1 MWYYGDS
8 FKLMTGL
15 IMRRCNGYC
24 IATSFET
31 TKLFAHL
38 KDRYSAQRFREVIHL
53 KLKGSAEDGDIFCF
67 PYGAIVCWGLTEVQE
82 LQLLSEVKAYTYQ
95 PLDKICDDPFSY
107 TYGATASIK
116 EDDIVLPNAEVLTKL
131 AFSQGIAQSVKLDS
145 FEHTIQKTVDL
156 TRELPERLAVQGKI
170 SLSGTDIRRMMGR
183 LFIDRHSINLH
194 QELLDTP
201 EFFWEYSELEPY
213 YHLVANY
220 LDIQRR
226 VNVLNQ
232 RLTVL
237 KELFDMLN
245 TEINHKHSNRLE
257 WTIIWLI
264 VIEVALAV
272 TDILLHIL

>member
-1 MWYYGDS
+1 
-8 FKLMTGL
+8 
-15 IMRRCNGYC
+15 MRCSGYC
-24 IATSFET
+24 VATSFDT
-31 TKLFAHL
+31 NKLSSYL
-38 KDRYSAQRFREVIHL
+38 KGKYNARRYREVIHVHL
-53 KLKGSAEDGDIFCF
+53 TNDNVPEGDVFFF
-67 PYGAIVCWGLTEVQE
+67 PYGALVCWGLDIEQE
-82 LQLLSEVKAYTYQ
+82 LNLLEEIKIYCDQ
-95 PLDKICDDPFSY
+95 PNDKIRDDFFNY

-116 EDDIVLPNAEVLTKL
+116 EDEIVLPNHEILTKI
-131 AFSQGIAQSVKLDS
+131 AFSQGIAQSVKLDH
-145 FEHTIQKTVDL
+145 FEHTIQQTVDV
-156 TRELPERLAVQGKI
+156 TRELPERLASLGKI
-170 SLSGTDIRRMMGR
+170 SLSGKDIRRMMGR

-201 EFFWEYSELEPY
+201 EFFWEFSELEPY

-245 TEINHKHSNRLE
+245 TEINHKHSSTLE

-264 VIEVALAV
+264 VIEVALAS
-272 TDILLHIL
+272 TDILLHIF

>member
-1 MWYYGDS
+1 
-8 FKLMTGL
+8 
-15 IMRRCNGYC
+15 MRCSGYC
-24 IATSFET
+24 IATGFDTIQLSGF
-31 TKLFAHL
+31 L
-38 KDRYSAQRFREVIHL
+38 KNNYSARRYREVVHVHL
-53 KLKGSAEDGDIFCF
+53 PNDNDQEGEVFFF
-67 PYGAIVCWGLTEVQE
+67 PYGVLVCWGLTIEQE
-82 LQLLSEVKAYTYQ
+82 LNLIDIVKVYCEQ
-95 PLDKICDDPFSY
+95 PNEKICDDFNY

-116 EDDIVLPNAEVLTKL
+116 EDEIVLPNHDVLTKL
-131 AFSQGIAQSVKLDS
+131 AFSQGIAQSVKLDH
-145 FEHTIQKTVDL
+145 FEHTIQMTVDL
-156 TRELPERLAVQGKI
+156 TRELPERLASQGKI
-170 SLSGTDIRRMMGR
+170 RLSGKDIRRMMGR

-201 EFFWEYSELEPY
+201 EFFWEFSELEPY

-245 TEINHKHSNRLE
+245 TEINHKHSSTLE

-264 VIEVALAV
+264 VIEVALAS
-272 TDILLHIL
+272 TDILLHIFN

>member
-1 MWYYGDS
+1 
-8 FKLMTGL
+8 
-15 IMRRCNGYC
+15 MRCSGYC
-24 IATSFET
+24 IATSFDT
-31 TKLFAHL
+31 NKLYAYL
-38 KDRYSAQRFREVIHL
+38 KDRYKAQRFREVTHVKITVNSNDE
-53 KLKGSAEDGDIFCF
+53 GNVFFF
-67 PYGAIVCWGLTEVQE
+67 PYGAVVCWGIEVTQE
-82 LQLLSEVKAYTYQ
+82 LQILEEIKDFIFQ
-95 PLDKICDDPFSY
+95 PVEKVCDDLFLY
-107 TYGATASIK
+107 AYGTTASIK
-116 EDDIVLPNAEVLTKL
+116 EDDIVLPNKDVLTKL
-131 AFSQGIAQSVKLDS
+131 AFSQGIAQSVKLDT

-156 TRELPERLAVQGKI
+156 TRELPEHLAMQGKI
-170 SLSGTDIRRMMGR
+170 KLSGTDIRRMMGR

-245 TEINHKHSNRLE
+245 TEINHKHSSRLE

-264 VIEVALAV
+264 VIEVALNV
-272 TDILLHIL
+272 TEILLHIL